1 MVAED
6 FSSFGRSMVKK
17 LIAEIAGGPPPKRTV
32 AAR

>member
-17 LIAEIAGGPPPKRTV
+17 LIAEIAGLPPQRRT